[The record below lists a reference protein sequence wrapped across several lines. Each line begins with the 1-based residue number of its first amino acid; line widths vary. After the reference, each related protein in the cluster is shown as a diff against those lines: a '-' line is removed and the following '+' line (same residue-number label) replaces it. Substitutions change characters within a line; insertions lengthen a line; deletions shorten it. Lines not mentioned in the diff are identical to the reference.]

1 MKTAEIQTMN
11 QMKEM
16 AELYINE
23 KNIMFSI
30 EHPFIVSI
38 INTFKT
44 REYLFFLMEY
54 VDGITL
60 RKYLNIPER
69 KKKDLIETQ
78 FYGALLSCILS
89 YLQKKKIIHRD
100 LKPDNLMLE
109 YNGYIKVIDFGV
121 AKDITGKDCTN
132 TFMGTAHYMAPEIIL
147 GKNYNCSV
155 DFWSVGVILYEM
167 FYGYVPFRK

>member
-1 MKTAEIQTMN
+1 MLQMKDITMSLDNLYYLKDLGCGAYGKVYLVHDKKRFFAMKTAEIQTMN

-78 FYGALLSCILS
+78 FYGALLSTVLS

-109 YNGYIKVIDFGV
+109 YTGYIK
-121 AKDITGKDCTN
+121 
-132 TFMGTAHYMAPEIIL
+132 
-147 GKNYNCSV
+147 
-155 DFWSVGVILYEM
+155 
-167 FYGYVPFRK
+167 